1 MKMLQ
6 RNISMLCLIAMLFS
20 MTACGHNTKGEE
32 APVSYVAS
40 FFDIPDTVTYIS
52 RLLISDNKAYVC
64 CQEGNEVSYLAAI
77 SIDDGDFQKLPLV
90 MEDSTVLLDFGM
102 DQHGSI
108 WAVCKDNAEGYSLK
122 KFDSSNT
129 AVQSVDLSSV
139 LDATVT
145 SSSGSEIFMSMD
157 ADGNICIAA
166 KCGSTYA
173 YLFDSNGEFLFDLN
187 YDGNLMTTITTGEG
201 QIGVCATTTDRANY
215 NLLTVDIDNKDW
227 HKDPIYLGT
236 TAGLFGGSTN
246 NFYLFDSSSLY
257 GYSAGA
263 QEGKLIFNW
272 SDMGL
277 NTSDVHV
284 CELEDGRFVVL
295 AASSNQT
302 SVLSYEIGVLSKGKD
317 DRTEL
322 SMVSLTANPSVVQAV
337 SDFNKTNKEYKI
349 ELTEYF
355 PYEQNVSDEEW
366 DNAVLNLNTKIISG
380 DIPDILDMSNLSV
393 PIYHNKG
400 LLENLYM
407 YIKNDSEIN
416 MDDYFANVFDAI
428 SIDGKLPYITNGV
441 SISTML
447 ANTSALDENGG
458 WTLDSLEKVLETSGL
473 NSISNLSSTS
483 FLEIMLQTNDSL
495 VDWTSGECF
504 FNSPEFIELLEFAGK
519 IQESSQNGFGADL
532 SAAVASYEAVYSAYQ
547 IAQYRDSYKGN
558 VNVIGLPSS
567 HGEYHAIKPEVKIGI
582 SSSSKYKDGAWEFVR
597 TFLMKEHQESCYLL
611 PFHKGAFDT
620 VMQAAINGN
629 SMWTFLYEDGKI
641 TQEDVELMR
650 TLLSSV
656 SYAVNESQSLED
668 IILEEASEFFAGT
681 ISVQEAAEKIQSR
694 ASLYIKE
701 QM

>member
-1 MKMLQ
+1 MKILQ
-6 RNISMLCLIAMLFS
+6 RNISMLCLIAMFFS
-20 MTACGHNTKGEE
+20 MTACSHNTEGEE
-32 APVSYVAS
+32 AQESYVAS
-40 FFDIPDTVTYIS
+40 FFDIPDAVTDIS

-77 SIDDGDFQKLPLV
+77 SIDDGDFQKLPLA
-90 MEDSTVLLDFGM
+90 MEDSTVLLDFGI
-102 DQHGSI
+102 DQHGGI
-108 WAVCKDNAEGYSLK
+108 WAVCRDDAGGYSLK
-122 KFDSSNT
+122 KFDRSNA

-166 KCGSTYA
+166 KCSSTYA
-173 YLFDSNGEFLFDLN
+173 YLFDGNGEFLFDLN

-201 QIGVCATTTDRANY
+201 QIGVCATTADRANY
-215 NLLTVDIDNKDW
+215 HLLTVDIDNKDW

-400 LLENLYM
+400 LLEDLYT

-504 FNSPEFIELLEFAGK
+504 FNSPEFIELLELAGK
-519 IQESSQNGFGADL
+519 IQESSQSGFGADL